1 MVNYIC
7 GSLSEWFNRKILWI
21 RENIIDYFKNK
32 FYDFILKRMG
42 IRSKY
47 NMILLNITSVV
58 ETLIITK
65 TSVAIGV
72 NKHLLFLLYFLLFA

>member
-1 MVNYIC
+1 
-7 GSLSEWFNRKILWI
+7 
-21 RENIIDYFKNK
+21 
-32 FYDFILKRMG
+32 MG

-65 TSVAIGV
+65 TSVMIGV
-72 NKHLLFLLYFLLFA
+72 NKNLLFFLYFLLFA